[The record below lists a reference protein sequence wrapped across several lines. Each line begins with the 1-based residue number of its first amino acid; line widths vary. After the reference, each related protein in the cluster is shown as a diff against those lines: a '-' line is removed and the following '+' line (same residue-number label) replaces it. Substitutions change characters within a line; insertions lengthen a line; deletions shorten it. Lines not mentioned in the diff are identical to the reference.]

1 MRPVGTP
8 DLAGGNDVA
17 AGLHVERCSSDTSAT
32 AQRNRLVELVL
43 PEVLRVAARTVT
55 QGRIVR
61 PVFVVERE
69 FAESFDPDGE
79 TLRLVDEYHL
89 DNEIK
94 WITSFL
100 SADKKKTYCLYEAEN
115 ADVLRKHAADLGL
128 PADVITQVDEF
139 VR

>member
-1 MRPVGTP
+1 M
-8 DLAGGNDVA
+8 
-17 AGLHVERCSSDTSAT
+17 
-32 AQRNRLVELVL
+32 
-43 PEVLRVAARTVT
+43 
-55 QGRIVR
+55 

-69 FAESFDPDGE
+69 FAESFDPDDD
-79 TLRLVDEYHL
+79 TLRAVDEYHL
-89 DNEIK
+89 SNDIK

-100 SADKKKTYCLYEAEN
+100 SADKKKTYCLYEVDD